1 MAQIIEVP
9 GMGEVEFPDDMTD
22 EQIVAA
28 IRGQSQPA
36 RTTGQEVRRQL
47 GLTGRAVVEGAAA
60 IPLAAADFG
69 VGARNLLTGG
79 DAESPSSMFAGV
91 MDRIYGKRETPLE
104 QGVGIAGSALAGAAA
119 PVPQVK
125 VPAPATY
132 TRPLTQSQQVLRKAQ
147 AEGMVVPPATANPTA
162 VNKVLEGVAGKL
174 TTGQAAAAK
183 NQSAITSLSKRALGL
198 PDDSPLTMEDIIAV
212 RKGAEQGKAAVRG
225 AGRITRDG
233 KFAADL
239 GRITA
244 RYRGAAKDYPDL
256 AKGDVD
262 AIVKSVDVDADASS
276 AVDAIAILRENADDA
291 FRSGKGGIGKAYK
304 DAAKALED
312 LIDRNL
318 AAQGK
323 DGAAMLN
330 QFRAARTL
338 QAKTYTVEKAFN
350 SATGQVSGTKLGQQA
365 ARGKPLSGDLETVGK
380 FAQAFPKAARE
391 FNESLPGISPLD
403 FYATGGVAGLTREP
417 WYLVYPFVRQGVR
430 NALLSPLGQKLAT
443 PPQGGPIDPRLAAG
457 MATGAGLIGQQ

>member
-1 MAQIIEVP
+1 
-9 GMGEVEFPDDMTD
+9 
-22 EQIVAA
+22 
-28 IRGQSQPA
+28 
-36 RTTGQEVRRQL
+36 
-47 GLTGRAVVEGAAA
+47 
-60 IPLAAADFG
+60 
-69 VGARNLLTGG
+69 
-79 DAESPSSMFAGV
+79 
-91 MDRIYGKRETPLE
+91 
-104 QGVGIAGSALAGAAA
+104 
-119 PVPQVK
+119 
-125 VPAPATY
+125 
-132 TRPLTQSQQVLRKAQ
+132 
-147 AEGMVVPPATANPTA
+147 
-162 VNKVLEGVAGKL
+162 
-174 TTGQAAAAK
+174 
-183 NQSAITSLSKRALGL
+183 
-198 PDDSPLTMEDIIAV
+198 MEDIIAV